1 MPEYPPTAVRYV
13 TELVVGISQP
23 SLLEEIS
30 KVEKLGEFT
39 QRTFGSPETAARAET
54 KVPVQQTYGS
64 PETAART
71 ETQATVQKAFGSPET
86 PTRSESITFKQ
97 P

>member
-54 KVPVQQTYGS
+54 
-64 PETAART
+64 
-71 ETQATVQKAFGSPET
+71 QAMVQKTFGSPET

>member
-39 QRTFGSPETAARAET
+39 QRTFGSPETAVRAET
-54 KVPVQQTYGS
+54 TVPVQQAYGS
-64 PETAART
+64 PETAVKS
-71 ETQATVQKAFGSPET
+71 ETQAMVQKAFGSPET

>member
-39 QRTFGSPETAARAET
+39 QRTYGSPETATKTET
-54 KVPVQQTYGS
+54 TAHVQQTYGS
-64 PETAART
+64 PETIERA
-71 ETQATVQKAFGSPET
+71 ETQAMVQKTFGSPET
-86 PTRSESITFKQ
+86 PPRSEKITFKQ